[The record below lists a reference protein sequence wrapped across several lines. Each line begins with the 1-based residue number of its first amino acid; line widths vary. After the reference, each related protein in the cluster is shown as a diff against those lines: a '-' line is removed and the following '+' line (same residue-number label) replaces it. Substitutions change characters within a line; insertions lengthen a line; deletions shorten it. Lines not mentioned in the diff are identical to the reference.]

1 MDKDSSYLRKFGNLG
16 HKKFF
21 NSVTWSQCY
30 LNFFFA
36 TDAAAKANAECFVCL
51 SYHFSLMC
59 EEWKITMERFCCSA
73 S

>member
-51 SYHFSLMC
+51 SYPF
-59 EEWKITMERFCCSA
+59 
-73 S
+73 